1 MPTRTPPERDV
12 RFDHGGRRAAI
23 VRGVLTDVFQGRA
36 RAGDRLVTQAL
47 ADRFGVSHTPIREAL
62 IELHGLGIVEL
73 LPNRGAVVK
82 RVTARAVREVSQ
94 VRRVLECEAVRGA
107 CGRIDLGKLDALAA
121 EIRCVATVD
130 AARDTDN
137 RLHDLISAGCGN
149 TFLAAELAR
158 LMTLFRAF
166 RDVAWEQEQ
175 ARADFARIGVE
186 VAEHLA
192 IIDGLRAGDRKAAA
206 RAMAAHVR
214 STERY
219 WARVTKRLDSNR
231 RRHAGGAV
239 NASDPA

>member
-1 MPTRTPPERDV
+1 MPTRTPPEREA
-12 RFDHGGRRAAI
+12 RFDHGRRRQAI
-23 VRGVLTDVFQGRA
+23 VRSVLTDVFQGRI
-36 RAGDRLVTQAL
+36 RAGERLVTQTL

-62 IELHGLGIVEL
+62 IELSGLGIVDL

-107 CGRIDLGKLDALAA
+107 CGRIDPVALDTLAA
-121 EIRCVATVD
+121 EIGRVQTVD
-130 AARDTDN
+130 QARDTDN
-137 RLHDLISAGCGN
+137 RLHDLIAANCGN
-149 TFLAAELAR
+149 TFLTAELSR

-192 IIDGLRAGDRKAAA
+192 VLDGLRTNDRKAAG

-214 STERY
+214 STEGY
-219 WARVTKRLDSNR
+219 WARVTARLDKHSPR
-231 RRHAGGAV
+231 LAGGAV
-239 NASDPA
+239 DASDPA